1 MSKNL
6 YSHKILLPKK
16 PNYFYSLLED
26 GLTKDDL
33 NQGIKVLKSGKITMS
48 KITETFEK
56 KFKKKINAKYA
67 LMVNSG
73 SSANLLAA
81 FAASNPLRSNRFKKG
96 DHAIIQSL
104 CWPTSLWPLVQ
115 AGLKI
120 NFVDVDQKTLNV
132 NANEVIRKINDKT
145 KVVMI
150 INVLGL
156 APDIKKIRDY
166 CRKKKIILIEDNC
179 EALGARLNNKFL
191 GTFGDF
197 STFSFFYSHQL
208 TAGEGG
214 MIVCKNLKDY
224 EILKS
229 LRSHGWS
236 REKKDTIKYP
246 RLDPRYIFINSGFN
260 LRPTDINAAIAMNQ
274 LKKLDKMI
282 FIRNQNRNRIIKQI
296 KKHKRWNNQFQFI
309 QVPRKVFPSYMVLP
323 ILLNLK
329 FANKKIRFI
338 NYLESNGIQTRPII
352 SGNFLNQPSAK
363 LFNLYKKKDEKNF
376 SGSEMIQKLGFVIGL
391 HTKKIN
397 KKTLNLLSD
406 TLLGIDYI

>member
-1 MSKNL
+1 
-6 YSHKILLPKK
+6 
-16 PNYFYSLLED
+16 
-26 GLTKDDL
+26 
-33 NQGIKVLKSGKITMS
+33 
-48 KITETFEK
+48 
-56 KFKKKINAKYA
+56 
-67 LMVNSG
+67 
-73 SSANLLAA
+73 
-81 FAASNPLRSNRFKKG
+81 
-96 DHAIIQSL
+96 
-104 CWPTSLWPLVQ
+104 
-115 AGLKI
+115 
-120 NFVDVDQKTLNV
+120 
-132 NANEVIRKINDKT
+132 
-145 KVVMI
+145 
-150 INVLGL
+150 
-156 APDIKKIRDY
+156 
-166 CRKKKIILIEDNC
+166 
-179 EALGARLNNKFL
+179 
-191 GTFGDF
+191 
-197 STFSFFYSHQL
+197 
-208 TAGEGG
+208 

-260 LRPTDINAAIAMNQ
+260 LRPTDINAAIAINQ

-338 NYLESNGIQTRPII
+338 NYLEFNGIQTRPII